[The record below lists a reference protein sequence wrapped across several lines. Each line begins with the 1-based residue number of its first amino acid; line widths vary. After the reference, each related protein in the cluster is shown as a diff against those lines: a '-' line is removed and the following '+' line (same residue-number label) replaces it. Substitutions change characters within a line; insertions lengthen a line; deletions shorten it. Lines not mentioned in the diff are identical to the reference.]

1 MKDYTQYKLNI
12 TPSPPDI
19 RDWKYETI
27 IKDSIISFP
36 ETLDWRMS
44 MFTVRDQ
51 GYQGSCAAMAGAAM
65 KDWQEIKDV
74 SVNEYMSPQFIY
86 NNRENLHS
94 EGMTMRDL
102 MHILKDIG
110 TCRESLHSYGNMET
124 PSQTAYADA
133 AEYMIAGYASVDS
146 IDGLKT
152 ALFENGPCAIALPVY
167 NYTTRMWYKRPG
179 DTQLGGHAMTI
190 VGYDTTGFIIRN
202 SWGDDWGD
210 EGYTIFPYSD
220 WGLQWEVWST
230 IDADS
235 FPGPDPD
242 PDPEPDPGPVP
253 KPSWW
258 KNPWYWAIGL
268 AVVLGIIAF
277 FIF

>member
-1 MKDYTQYKLNI
+1 MKDYSQYKLNI
-12 TPSPPDI
+12 IPSPPDS

-27 IKDSIISFP
+27 VKGSIINFP

-51 GYQGSCAAMAGAAM
+51 GYQGSCAAMSGAAM

-74 SVNEYMSPQFIY
+74 GVNEYMSPQFIY
-86 NNRENLHS
+86 NNRENKIS
-94 EGMTMRDL
+94 EGMTIRDL

-110 TCRESLHSYGNMET
+110 TCRESLHPYGNIEP
-124 PSQTAYADA
+124 PSQVAYADA
-133 AEYMIAGYASVDS
+133 AEYMIAGYASIES

-152 ALFENGPCAIALPVY
+152 ALFENGPCVIALPVY
-167 NYTTRMWYKRPG
+167 NYTTRMWFKRLG
-179 DTQLGGHAMTI
+179 DTQLGGHAMTS
-190 VGYDTTGFIIRN
+190 VGYDSNGFIIRN

-210 EGYTIFPYSD
+210 EGYTIFPYED

-235 FPGPDPD
+235 FPSPDPD
-242 PDPEPDPGPVP
+242 PGPIPP

-268 AVVLGIIAF
+268 AVILGIIAF
-277 FIF
+277 FAFK